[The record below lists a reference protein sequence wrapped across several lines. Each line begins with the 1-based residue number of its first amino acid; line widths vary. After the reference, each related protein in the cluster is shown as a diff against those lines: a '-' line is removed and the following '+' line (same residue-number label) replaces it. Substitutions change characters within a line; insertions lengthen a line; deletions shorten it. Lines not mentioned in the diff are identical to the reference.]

1 MNFQRVDVQTHA
13 KINLTLDVLGKRQD
27 GYHNI
32 RSIMQ
37 SISLNDRV
45 SLTKTQGGISVEC
58 THPEVPCGSSNLAFR
73 AAQELKETAGV
84 NYGVHIRL
92 FKNIPVAAGLG
103 GGSADAAAVLRG
115 LNRLWN
121 TGFDTNKLREIGR
134 RIGADVPF
142 CLTGG
147 TVLAEGI
154 GEELMPLKPINRI
167 WMVLFKPPFGVST
180 AEIYKAHDRVKRK
193 YPQSTEALLVE
204 MEQGNIDTMVAAM
217 GNALEETTAGLYPEV
232 ADIISRLKAR
242 GVQKTFMCG
251 SGPTV
256 CAIAASQEAAERLK
270 KEYTGFNGKIFIAY
284 TVPRAQVFLKRE
296 RKKGGEGW
304 KKRSLHL

>member
-45 SLTKTQGGISVEC
+45 SLTKTEGGISVEC

-73 AAQELKETAGV
+73 AAQELKEAADV

-121 TGFDTNKLREIGR
+121 TGFDINKLREIGR

-154 GEELMPLKPINRI
+154 GEELTPLKPISRI

-180 AEIYKAHDRVKRK
+180 AEIYNAHDRLKRE
-193 YPQSTEALLVE
+193 YPQSTEAFLVE

-217 GNALEETTAGLYPEV
+217 GNALEETTADLYPEV

-256 CAIAASQEAAERLK
+256 CAIAASGAAAERLK
-270 KEYTGFNGKIFIAY
+270 KEYTDFNGKIFIAY

-304 KKRSLHL
+304 KKGSLHL